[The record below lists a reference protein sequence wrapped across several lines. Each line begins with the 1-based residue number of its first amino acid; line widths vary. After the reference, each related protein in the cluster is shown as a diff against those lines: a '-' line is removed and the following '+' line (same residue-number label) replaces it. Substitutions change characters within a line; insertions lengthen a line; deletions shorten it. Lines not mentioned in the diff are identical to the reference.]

1 MKTCAKVLIL
11 LVTIINASVLMA
23 QCVPDNTVPKGAI
36 LPEHIKLGY
45 VNIPYSEVI
54 YYRAP
59 DDTSAVTQFGT
70 VPVRVDSMEIT
81 GVEGLPSGFNYVC
94 HISNCRF
101 KGGEAG
107 CLTVTG
113 TPANVGT
120 YPLKVYIR
128 TYATVITPFAEIPQI
143 QNDTNERFALIV
155 YANVGLNK
163 LTENN
168 LVNIYPNPVK
178 DVLHINTQTETRK
191 TALLYNSAGMLV
203 EQTSLNKNAN
213 LKTAHL
219 KGGIYY
225 LKLTDNTETTTLK
238 VVLQ

>member
-11 LVTIINASVLMA
+11 LVTIVNASVLMA
-23 QCVPDNTVPKGAI
+23 QCVPDNNVPKGAI
-36 LPEHIKLGY
+36 LPQQIKLGY
-45 VNIPYSEVI
+45 VNAPYSEII

-59 DDTSAVTQFGT
+59 DDTSAQTQFGT

-81 GVEGLPSGFNYVC
+81 GVDGLPNGFNYVC
-94 HISNCRF
+94 HVSNCRF

-113 TPANVGT
+113 TPANIGT

-128 TYATVITPFAEIPQI
+128 TYATIITPFAEIPQI

-163 LTENN
+163 LY
-168 LVNIYPNPVK
+168 VNKLFSIYPNPVK
-178 DVLHINTQTETRK
+178 DVLHINTLTETNK
-191 TALLYNSAGMLV
+191 TARLYNSAGILV
-203 EQTSLNKNAN
+203 EQITLNKNAT
-213 LKTAHL
+213 LKVAHL
-219 KGGIYY
+219 KCGIYY
-225 LKLTDNTETTTLK
+225 LKLVDNAETATLK